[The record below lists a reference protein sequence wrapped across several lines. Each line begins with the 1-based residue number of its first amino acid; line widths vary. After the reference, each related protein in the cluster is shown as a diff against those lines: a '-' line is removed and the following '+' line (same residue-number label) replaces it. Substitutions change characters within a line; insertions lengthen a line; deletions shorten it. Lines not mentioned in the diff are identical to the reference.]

1 MNIEQQVLT
10 ELINLKQL
18 FFVLAVLGFITG
30 LIVGIIAG
38 MVYEDT
44 TDTLK
49 IRDRRRNTINDGRT
63 NP

>member
-10 ELINLKQL
+10 ELIKLKQL

-30 LIVGIIAG
+30 LLVGIIAG
-38 MVYEDT
+38 MIYEDT

-49 IRDRRRNTINDGRT
+49 IRDRRRNTINDGGT
-63 NP
+63 KP

>member
-10 ELINLKQL
+10 ELIKLKQL

-49 IRDRRRNTINDGRT
+49 IRDKRRNSLENGGE
-63 NP
+63 